1 MWEGTVWLE
10 DDTSYVAE
18 SVSMSTWN
26 KNETPNE
33 PILRADTGFHMLV
46 GILSAKYVFWGTAH
60 SKHLVC

>member
-10 DDTSYVAE
+10 DDISYVAE

-26 KNETPNE
+26 KNETPTE

-46 GILSAKYVFWGTAH
+46 GILSAKYMSFGEQRIVNT
-60 SKHLVC
+60 